1 MPRKSQ
7 KKQTRLA
14 FAAPAPA
21 GDTDADGD
29 GGAENSDRFAR
40 LSYGHP
46 SMATVVPKKSRKDKA
61 SKKSSS
67 KTGRTKSPEPA
78 ELPVEEEPGK
88 LQVFSHER
96 AFADTT

>member
-14 FAAPAPA
+14 FAAAAPAPA

-67 KTGRTKSPEPA
+67 KTGRTTPPELA
-78 ELPVEEEPGK
+78 EKEEPGK
-88 LQVFSHER
+88 L
-96 AFADTT
+96 